1 LVKVV
6 VDTNV
11 LISALVGHGK
21 PRRLITLLLEAHELI
36 VSKEMTT
43 ELIEV
48 LRRAKFRKIKNRH
61 VDNFLSI
68 LVGRAKLVRVEGRLN
83 VIVEDPD
90 DNLVLGTACGGRAN
104 YLVSGDKH
112 LLMLKQ
118 FRSIRIVSVR
128 EMLELLDGV

>member
-1 LVKVV
+1 MVKVV

>member
-1 LVKVV
+1 MKVV

-21 PRRLITLLLEAHELI
+21 PRRLITLLLEAHEI
-36 VSKEMTT
+36 IISKEMTT

-68 LVGRAKLVRVEGRLN
+68 LVGRAKLVRVEDRLN
-83 VIVEDPD
+83 VMVEDPD

-112 LLMLKQ
+112 LLKLKQ

-128 EMLELLDGV
+128 EMLELLDSV